1 MDLSILIT
9 IAVILFLVIP
19 APLLIV
25 LHYVSK
31 WKQSREI
38 SNDDEQMLEDLWN
51 LSQRLEERLDTLE
64 RILSDDVSDLRGKH
78 RRSEL

>member
-1 MDLSILIT
+1 LDLSILTT

-38 SNDDEQMLEDLWN
+38 SKDDEQMLEDLWN
-51 LSQRLEERLDTLE
+51 FSQRLEERLDTLE
-64 RILSDDVSDLRGKH
+64 IILSDDVPDLRAKH

>member
-1 MDLSILIT
+1 LDLSILTT

-38 SNDDEQMLEDLWN
+38 SKDDEQMLEDLWN
-51 LSQRLEERLDTLE
+51 FSQRLEERLDTLE
-64 RILSDDVSDLRGKH
+64 TILSDDVPDLRAKH

>member
-1 MDLSILIT
+1 LDLSVLIT

-19 APLLIV
+19 APLIIV

-38 SNDDEQMLEDLWN
+38 SSDDEQMLQDLWE
-51 LSQRLEERLDTLE
+51 LSQRLEDRLEALE
-64 RILSDDVSDLRGKH
+64 TILSDEVPDLKQSH
-78 RRSEL
+78 RRDQQ